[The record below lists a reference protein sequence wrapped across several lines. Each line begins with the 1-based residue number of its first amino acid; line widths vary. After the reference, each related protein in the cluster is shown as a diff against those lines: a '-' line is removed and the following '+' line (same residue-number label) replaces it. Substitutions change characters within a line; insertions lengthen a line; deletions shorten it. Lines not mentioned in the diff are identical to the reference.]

1 MHMSEDQFRAFF
13 RPISEPYLEKG
24 GVSKIIL
31 SKHRSGYFEFGK
43 KAPYT
48 WLTRSWWYPGS
59 ESKQTFLSGKSG
71 RLGHVA
77 ISQLGIFQLRDT
89 QMKSG
94 RIPLDKNRPFDID
107 KDCLKLVG
115 IVSVD
120 ESTCDLSEPS
130 RFGETMS
137 KISGYQCHSIYELHP
152 MARDYHTSRQRS
164 KQSKDIDASKSSTR
178 CPCRVAGWIVEVYF
192 ASREFDTQG
201 VCRAANQFYQTYS
214 KWKFAFH
221 KDQDQLTRDGTTTEP
236 AQTETS
242 FFEVE
247 CRSL

>member
-1 MHMSEDQFRAFF
+1 
-13 RPISEPYLEKG
+13 
-24 GVSKIIL
+24 
-31 SKHRSGYFEFGK
+31 
-43 KAPYT
+43 
-48 WLTRSWWYPGS
+48 
-59 ESKQTFLSGKSG
+59 
-71 RLGHVA
+71 
-77 ISQLGIFQLRDT
+77 
-89 QMKSG
+89 MKSG
-94 RIPLDKNRPFDID
+94 RIPLDKNRPFDVD
-107 KDCLKLVG
+107 KDSLKLVG

-164 KQSKDIDASKSSTR
+164 KDSLTDASKR

-221 KDQDQLTRDGTTTEP
+221 KDQEQLTRSGTDP
-236 AQTETS
+236 PQTETS
-242 FFEVE
+242 FFQADVE